1 MHAAA
6 ADNERQQE
14 QQQQQTAFIC
24 TEMGPFTD
32 IKGQKSQSRS
42 CAGSSRSR
50 IPRLVSRHSPDGPD
64 EGGGTTTASSTPA
77 TPTTPATP
85 STPATPAQVPGLP
98 GPPER
103 SRRREQRSGSSQS
116 GGGGGGG
123 DGDEDDEGDDTDCSS
138 SHIWSP
144 AQSNSSSLLTLHGDR
159 SGGGAAAAA
168 VESSAQQKRPRDM
181 SGQIASGGVRRFGS
195 ARDPVSRPQ
204 PTGCEA
210 DISSSGSTNSASCM
224 SLSEHGARGGRIPG
238 AQSLRT
244 PSPCQG
250 LAETPALTRPSP
262 GRVPPPLP
270 SPPGLIASPV
280 AGSTSARPSALPLL
294 LPVHCAVPRSLALGP
309 RSPAK
314 PLPSPTTGSPQDGPI
329 PLLSLLTETT
339 GGSADPET
347 GGLVSPPGPPTR
359 GSGLLALSPAS
370 SSSSSSSL
378 NRVGDTSSPPARR
391 WRYPSSS
398 EGHGARSTI
407 PEQQLAPL
415 QQQRDVTIRHL
426 RARLRDSEG
435 LLGHRE
441 REVQELK
448 SQLERMRE
456 DWVEEECH
464 RVEAQLALKEARREI
479 RQLREAVD
487 VMEVSLHEKD
497 QGLQKYFA
505 DIGLQNR
512 KLEALLHSMEVA
524 QGGARQDGADG
535 GDGDAAHSPVS
546 RGDDLGF
553 ADESLTAETTES
565 LGRAGAAG
573 VGGDGGDGGGI
584 RGAAAAVDIAA
595 PRTAVA
601 AAAGVLRRGLAR
613 GSRGLEVSLLEEK
626 IGRSDQQQQE
636 EEEENV
642 GLGVLS
648 IRSRC
653 RPYRK
658 SPTSAELGVQADI
671 VICDTEPPS
680 SSSSSSSAATTAGVS
695 STSDGKLVDLSQ
707 SDPTTIL
714 LVSPSSG
721 AGRRR
726 CRCVPPRRRLLLGTD
741 AAAAGGV
748 GVGVVVT
755 PNNDV
760 VGVHFWSRYAV
771 LDWAAVAVPL
781 VPTVAWLV
789 SRHRAGELARQEPL
803 YNIATVL
810 RGCCLLALSRLRVAP
825 QQL

>member
-6 ADNERQQE
+6 ADNERQQ
-14 QQQQQTAFIC
+14 QQQTDFIC
-24 TEMGPFTD
+24 SEMGPFTD
-32 IKGQKSQSRS
+32 IKGQKPQSRS

-64 EGGGTTTASSTPA
+64 EGGGTTTPSS
-77 TPTTPATP
+77 TP
-85 STPATPAQVPGLP
+85 STPATPAQVPGLA

-116 GGGGGGG
+116 GGGGGG
-123 DGDEDDEGDDTDCSS
+123 GDEDDEGDDTDCSS

-159 SGGGAAAAA
+159 SGGGGGCGGGGGAAAATA
-168 VESSAQQKRPRDM
+168 VEPSAQQKRPRDL
-181 SGQIASGGVRRFGS
+181 SGQITSGGVRRFGS
-195 ARDPVSRPQ
+195 GRDPVSRPQ

-224 SLSEHGARGGRIPG
+224 SLSEHGARGARITG

-244 PSPCQG
+244 PSPCRG

-270 SPPGLIASPV
+270 SPSGLIASSV
-280 AGSTSARPSALPLL
+280 AGSASARPSALPLL
-294 LPVHCAVPRSLALGP
+294 LPLRCAAPHSLALGP

-314 PLPSPTTGSPQDGPI
+314 PLPSPTTGSPRDGPI
-329 PLLSLLTETT
+329 PLLTLLTETT
-339 GGSADPET
+339 VGSADPQT

-370 SSSSSSSL
+370 SSSSSSSSL
-378 NRVGDTSSPPARR
+378 NRVGDASSPPARR

-407 PEQQLAPL
+407 PEQHLTPL

-535 GDGDAAHSPVS
+535 GDHDAAHSPVS

-565 LGRAGAAG
+565 LGRAGGAG
-573 VGGDGGDGGGI
+573 VGADGGDGGGT
-584 RGAAAAVDIAA
+584 RGAAAAMDIAA
-595 PRTAVA
+595 PRIAVA
-601 AAAGVLRRGLAR
+601 AAAGVLRRGVAR
-613 GSRGLEVSLLEEK
+613 GSLGLEVSLLEEK
-626 IGRSDQQQQE
+626 IGRSDRQQE
-636 EEEENV
+636 EEEDV

-671 VICDTEPPS
+671 VICDTGPPSS
-680 SSSSSSSAATTAGVS
+680 SSSSSSSAATTGGGGVS

-721 AGRRR
+721 TGRRR
-726 CRCVPPRRRLLLGTD
+726 CRCVPPRRRLLLGT
-741 AAAAGGV
+741 AAAGGGGGGG
-748 GVGVVVT
+748 GVS
-755 PNNDV
+755 PNNDD
-760 VGVHFWSRYAV
+760 VGVHFWSRHAV

-803 YNIATVL
+803 YNIATAL